1 MMNQFVNYF
10 KRSSLIK
17 LILLAI
23 SAVVLLDGCASADRP
38 TLLTT
43 PTTARPRPIQE
54 TSANMGSLY
63 PSNSG
68 GPYVDAVTRRPLF
81 EDRRARNVGD
91 TLTVLLNET
100 TSAAKNSSLA
110 AARKANTNSSFQ
122 NTSPTFSG
130 PMFSVANIANFAG
143 TGDLKSEGAGASAAS
158 NTFAGT
164 ITVTVV
170 EVLSN
175 GNLVVAGEKQVA
187 VSNEEEII
195 RFGGVVNPNS
205 LVFNQISSQQ
215 VADARI
221 EYRGRGAT
229 DDTQS
234 VGWFTRLLLKLAP
247 L

>member
-1 MMNQFVNYF
+1 MSNTC
-10 KRSSLIK
+10 R
-17 LILLAI
+17 LLKY
-23 SAVVLLDGCASADRP
+23 VVSGLALVTVLWGCASADKP
-38 TLLTT
+38 TLLNT
-43 PTTARPRPIQE
+43 PVTARPKPIAT

-63 PSNSG
+63 PANEG
-68 GPYVDAVTRRPLF
+68 GPYETRSYRPLF

-91 TLTVLLNET
+91 TLVIVLNET
-100 TSAAKNSSLA
+100 TAASKNSNMSVE
-110 AARKANTNSSFQ
+110 RKASTSSTFN
-122 NTSPTFSG
+122 NTSPTFNG
-130 PMFSVANIANFAG
+130 PMFSVANIANFARS
-143 TGDLKSEGAGASAAS
+143 GDLKNDGHGASAVN

-164 ITVTVV
+164 ITVTVI

-195 RFGGVVNPNS
+195 RFGGVVNPNT
-205 LVFNQISSQQ
+205 LVANSVSSQQ

-229 DDTQS
+229 DDTQG
-234 VGWFTRLLLKLAP
+234 VGWFKRILLKLAP

>member
-1 MMNQFVNYF
+1 MI
-10 KRSSLIK
+10 SLVIANRG
-17 LILLAI
+17 LISIACC
-23 SAVVLLDGCASADRP
+23 AVVLAGCASADRP
-38 TLLTT
+38 TLLNT
-43 PTTARPRPIQE
+43 PVTARPRPIQE

-63 PSNSG
+63 PANSG
-68 GPYVDAVTRRPLF
+68 GPYVNAVSHRPLF

-100 TSAAKNSSLA
+100 TSAAKNTGSS
-110 AARKANTNSSFQ
+110 AARKANASSQFG
-122 NTSPTFSG
+122 NTGSTPFGPYTSIATIGNFS
-130 PMFSVANIANFAG
+130 G
-143 TGDLKSEGAGASAAS
+143 TGDIKSEGAGASAAS

-195 RFGGVVNPNS
+195 RFGGVVNPNT
-205 LVFNQISSQQ
+205 LVFNQVSSQQ

-221 EYRGRGAT
+221 EYRGRGQT
-229 DDTQS
+229 DDSQGA
-234 VGWFTRLLLKLAP
+234 GWVTRLMLKLSP
-247 L
+247 F

>member
-1 MMNQFVNYF
+1 MMICFA
-10 KRSSLIK
+10 K
-17 LILLAI
+17 LIRYGFVSAMSVILLGA
-23 SAVVLLDGCASADRP
+23 CASADRP
-38 TLLTT
+38 SLLST

-63 PSNSG
+63 PANSG
-68 GPYVDAVTRRPLF
+68 GPYIGSVHRPLF

-100 TSAAKNSSLA
+100 TSAAKNSGMS
-110 AARKANTNSSFQ
+110 AARKANGTSTFGN
-122 NTSPTFSG
+122 NSPTFNG
-130 PMFSVANIANFAG
+130 AMFSLANAANFTG
-143 TGDLKSEGAGASAAS
+143 TGDIKSEGSGNSAAS

-170 EVLSN
+170 EILSN

-195 RFGGVVNPNS
+195 RFGGIVNPNT
-205 LVFNQISSQQ
+205 LVFNQVSSQQ

-229 DDTQS
+229 DDTQGT
-234 VGWFTRLLLKLAP
+234 GWFTRLMLKLAP
-247 L
+247 F

>member
-1 MMNQFVNYF
+1 MNLFRAYP
-10 KRSSLIK
+10 K
-17 LILLAI
+17 LSILTMCAI
-23 SAVVLLDGCASADRP
+23 VLGGCASADRP
-38 TLLTT
+38 SLLTT
-43 PTTARPRPIQE
+43 PSTARPRPIQE

-63 PSNSG
+63 PANSG
-68 GPYVDAVTRRPLF
+68 GPYINAVSHRPLF

-100 TSAAKNSSLA
+100 TSAAKNSGMS
-110 AARKANTNSSFQ
+110 AARKANATSSFN
-122 NTSPTFSG
+122 NTGIGTFNPYNQLG
-130 PMFSVANIANFAG
+130 NYANITG
-143 TGDLKSEGAGASAAS
+143 TGDIKNEGTGASAAS

-170 EVLSN
+170 EILSN

-195 RFGGVVNPNS
+195 RFGGVVNPNT
-205 LVFNQISSQQ
+205 LVFNQVSSQQ

-229 DDTQS
+229 DDTQGT
-234 VGWFTRLLLKLAP
+234 GWFTRLLLKVAP
-247 L
+247 F

>member
-1 MMNQFVNYF
+1 MSQICRILRYTITGL
-10 KRSSLIK
+10 SL
-17 LILLAI
+17 
-23 SAVVLLDGCASADRP
+23 VTVLWGCASADKP
-38 TLLTT
+38 TLLNT
-43 PTTARPRPIQE
+43 PVTARPKPIAT

-63 PSNSG
+63 PANEG
-68 GPYVDAVTRRPLF
+68 GPYETRSYRPLF

-91 TLTVLLNET
+91 TLVIVLNET
-100 TSAAKNSSLA
+100 TAASKNSNMSVE
-110 AARKANTNSSFQ
+110 RKASTSSTFN
-122 NTSPTFSG
+122 NTSPTFNG
-130 PMFSVANIANFAG
+130 PMFSVSNIANFAG
-143 TGDLKSEGAGASAAS
+143 SGDLKNDGTGASAVN

-164 ITVTVV
+164 ITVTVI

-195 RFGGVVNPNS
+195 RFGGVVNPNT
-205 LVFNQISSQQ
+205 LVANSVSSQQ

-229 DDTQS
+229 DDTQG

>member
-1 MMNQFVNYF
+1 MICF
-10 KRSSLIK
+10 IK
-17 LILLAI
+17 LLRYGFVSAMSVILLVA
-23 SAVVLLDGCASADRP
+23 CASADRP
-38 TLLTT
+38 SLLST

-63 PSNSG
+63 PANSG
-68 GPYVDAVTRRPLF
+68 GPYIGSVHRPLF

-100 TSAAKNSSLA
+100 TSAAKNSGMS
-110 AARKANTNSSFQ
+110 AARKANGTSTFGN
-122 NTSPTFSG
+122 NSPTFNG
-130 PMFSVANIANFAG
+130 AMFSLANAANFSG
-143 TGDLKSEGAGASAAS
+143 TGDIKSEGSGNSAAS

-170 EVLSN
+170 EILSN

-195 RFGGVVNPNS
+195 RFGGIVNPNT
-205 LVFNQISSQQ
+205 LVFNQVSSQQ

-229 DDTQS
+229 DDTQGT
-234 VGWFTRLLLKLAP
+234 GWFTRLMLKLAP
-247 L
+247 F

>member
-1 MMNQFVNYF
+1 MILFRAYP
-10 KRSSLIK
+10 K
-17 LILLAI
+17 LSILTMCAI
-23 SAVVLLDGCASADRP
+23 VLGGCASADRP
-38 TLLTT
+38 SLLTT
-43 PTTARPRPIQE
+43 PSTARPRPIQE

-63 PSNSG
+63 PANSG
-68 GPYVDAVTRRPLF
+68 GPYVNTVSHRPLF

-100 TSAAKNSSLA
+100 TSAAKNSGMS
-110 AARKANTNSSFQ
+110 AARKANASSQFGNTGTTPFQPYTNL
-122 NTSPTFSG
+122 
-130 PMFSVANIANFAG
+130 ANIANFGGSGDIKNEG
-143 TGDLKSEGAGASAAS
+143 TGASAAS

-170 EVLSN
+170 EILSN

-195 RFGGVVNPNS
+195 RFGGVVNPNT
-205 LVFNQISSQQ
+205 LVFNQVSSQQ

-229 DDTQS
+229 DDTQGT
-234 VGWFTRLLLKLAP
+234 GWLSRLILKLAP
-247 L
+247 F